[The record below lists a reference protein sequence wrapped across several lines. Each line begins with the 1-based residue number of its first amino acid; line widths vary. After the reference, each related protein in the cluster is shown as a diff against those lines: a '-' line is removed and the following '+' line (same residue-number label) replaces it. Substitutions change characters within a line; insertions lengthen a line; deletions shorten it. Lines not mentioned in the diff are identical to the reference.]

1 MRKIVLIFILAIS
14 VIGFSSMTS
23 TENPA
28 AKIEF
33 DKLIHDFGKI
43 PQGKPVKVVF
53 KFTNT
58 GNDVLLL
65 TNVVKSC
72 GCTTPVFS
80 TEPVLPK
87 QKGTIELGFDA
98 QSVGAFNK
106 KVTVFS
112 NAEND
117 QIILTIKG
125 EVVN

>member
-1 MRKIVLIFILAIS
+1 MKKLIVVLVLIVS

-33 DKLIHDFGKI
+33 DKLVHDFGKI

-53 KFTNT
+53 TYKNT

-65 TNVVKSC
+65 TKVVKSC
-72 GCTTPVFS
+72 GCTTPVYS
-80 TEPVLPK
+80 TEPVMPK

-117 QIILTIKG
+117 QVILTIKG